1 MPVQALP
8 LVASGL
14 AALGIGGA
22 QQATENLSPE
32 QKLELLKQAGQ
43 ALTGT
48 SGIMAMK
55 DKLPEKKKD
64 EEEEE
69 KKFDPDF
76 EPDLSNIPT
85 KDEKEEEEKPV
96 VPTSLTVAEEKAK
109 DFFDVVGEYET
120 IDGSIEDYEMAYHG
134 GVGDLGDSRAALSIQ
149 QTEIYPDYRMWVEE
163 QAQNFLGDEFKAF
176 RITNTKE
183 VMNLLNNQKKNVIKS
198 YTLNPNQA
206 VRFGYM
212 ANEAFMD
219 PITTYPRGDLVII
232 ESPVKSESL
241 VMRGRSEEAEVV
253 TDTTGV
259 SIKNSRI
266 YNPYTGEVIYE
277 PTKGSLVGTEP
288 HKFEK
293 LINTKTQKSSFLDDL
308 KDKFVKPIK
317 KAKGGFID
325 KPLYDTKK
333 DIF

>member
-1 MPVQALP
+1 
-8 LVASGL
+8 
-14 AALGIGGA
+14 
-22 QQATENLSPE
+22 
-32 QKLELLKQAGQ
+32 
-43 ALTGT
+43 
-48 SGIMAMK
+48 
-55 DKLPEKKKD
+55 
-64 EEEEE
+64 
-69 KKFDPDF
+69 
-76 EPDLSNIPT
+76 
-85 KDEKEEEEKPV
+85 
-96 VPTSLTVAEEKAK
+96 
-109 DFFDVVGEYET
+109 
-120 IDGSIEDYEMAYHG
+120 
-134 GVGDLGDSRAALSIQ
+134 
-149 QTEIYPDYRMWVEE
+149 
-163 QAQNFLGDEFKAF
+163 
-176 RITNTKE
+176 
-183 VMNLLNNQKKNVIKS
+183 MNLLNNQKKNVIKS
-198 YTLNPNQA
+198 YTLNPKQA

-232 ESPVKSESL
+232 ESPIKSESL
-241 VMRGRSEEAEVV
+241 VMRGRPEEAEVV

-308 KDKFVKPIK
+308 KGKFIK